1 MKKPLLLFRV
11 IEAFPLPV
19 FLLYA
24 AMIDQSLPQNWLG
37 PFVASSS
44 IAILTTTILL
54 FNKVPLNRLV
64 IGITLYLI
72 IGSLALWT
80 NHTWLNQM
88 YGKLEASGMLASI
101 IIVGMVSLLVSPA
114 GFIGVVSPDRK
125 KVVMFSLSLLL
136 VALIAFILSFSLQGN
151 KLFSEIIPFIGLF
164 SIQGLLRSQMTKA
177 FFCHSRTRGIKKLPA
192 P

>member
-11 IEAFPLPV
+11 MEALPLPV

-24 AMIDQSLPQNWLG
+24 AVIDQSIPQNWLG

-54 FNKVPLNRLV
+54 FNKVLLNRLV

-72 IGSLALWT
+72 IGSLALLT

-88 YGKLEASGMLASI
+88 YEKLEASGMLASI
-101 IIVGMVSLLVSPA
+101 IIVGVVSLLVSPA

-125 KVVMFSLSLLL
+125 KVFKFSLYLLL
-136 VALIAFILSFSLQGN
+136 VALIAFSLSFYLQGN
-151 KLFSEIIPFIGLF
+151 KLYSEVIPFIGLF
-164 SIQGLLRSQMTKA
+164 VIQGLLRSRMTKA
-177 FFCHSRTRGIKKLPA
+177 FF
-192 P
+192 